1 MIQRERE
8 PFAHRAITIG
18 METSLRA
25 GIAIYN
31 AGAVHAA
38 HDAWEDTW
46 LELPDGSADEQLLH
60 GLIQF
65 TAAIY
70 HAENRN
76 WSGAVGLSESAQ
88 QYLSELPSTY
98 RGVDIPTVRSYLKAL
113 EADPERIERASP
125 PAISYKGQP
134 LSAADLDIDAITTA
148 AAVVAADYDQYND
161 TVVDDAIEYA
171 RKEALG
177 TQTQFIGLLTA
188 FVDDHTHRDLL
199 YARLEA
205 QVDRRR
211 QKQQDVL
218 GLFDKRDNQ

>member
-1 MIQRERE
+1 MER
-8 PFAHRAITIG
+8 
-18 METSLRA
+18 SLRA

-31 AGAVHAA
+31 AGAVHTA

-76 WSGAVGLSESAQ
+76 WSGAVGLSKSARE
-88 QYLSELPSTY
+88 YLSDLPSTY
-98 RGVDIPTVRSYLKAL
+98 RGVDVSTVRHYLGAL

-125 PAISYKGQP
+125 PALVYKGQP
-134 LSAADLDIDAITTA
+134 LSAADLTIDAITTA
-148 AAVVAADYDQYND
+148 AAVLAADYDQYD
-161 TVVDDAIEYA
+161 ETVIDEAIEYA
-171 RKEALG
+171 REEAPG

-188 FVDDHTHRDLL
+188 FVDDHAHRDLL
-199 YARLEA
+199 YTRLEA

-211 QKQQDVL
+211 QKQQDVA
-218 GLFDKRDNQ
+218 GLFDERDNT

>member
-1 MIQRERE
+1 MRKRERE
-8 PFAHRAITIG
+8 PFAHRATTNG

-38 HDAWEDTW
+38 HDAWEDAW
-46 LELPDGSADEQLLH
+46 LALPDGSTDEQFLH

-98 RGVDIPTVRSYLKAL
+98 RGVDLPTVRRYLTAL
-113 EADPERIERASP
+113 ETDPERIERVSP
-125 PAISYKGQP
+125 PPLSYNGQP

-148 AAVVAADYDQYND
+148 AAVVAADYDQYDD

-171 RKEALG
+171 HEEAPG
-177 TQTQFIGLLTA
+177 TQTQFIGLLVA
-188 FVDDHTHRDLL
+188 FVDDHAHRDLL
-199 YARLEA
+199 YRRLEA

-218 GLFDKRDNQ
+218 GLFDKRDKQ